1 MNRPVPPGANDLSQ
15 SFCIVL
21 ICLVDLHLEGGACVP
36 RVETN
41 DFQPEI
47 AEFMHKPRC
56 HRSGF
61 DAYASVISRMA
72 ADKNPDLFWNCG
84 ALTPPESPASI
95 VNDAERRHLLRNV
108 QPDKASHHEPPNV
121 RITGQSFPDRGTI
134 GRSSADRDYRMSTY
148 GLPPHSTHCYG
159 RWPVAWLPA
168 GTLRARP
175 ALCGALGRAS
185 VNF

>member
-1 MNRPVPPGANDLSQ
+1 
-15 SFCIVL
+15 
-21 ICLVDLHLEGGACVP
+21 
-36 RVETN
+36 
-41 DFQPEI
+41 EI

-84 ALTPPESPASI
+84 ALTPPASPASI

-121 RITGQSFPDRGTI
+121 RITGQSFPDRRTI

-148 GLPPHSTHCYG
+148 GLPRQRERHCRRAERS
-159 RWPVAWLPA
+159 RWAYPGSCPA
-168 GTLRARP
+168 GYSATA
-175 ALCGALGRAS
+175 G
-185 VNF
+185 FWW